1 MRLAVCLLALLC
13 APALA
18 AAPPAVK
25 TRPLSEL
32 VHYPQREVQ
41 AQVVSLNLSRLSAEI
56 SARIDS
62 IAVEPG
68 QKIPKGTVI
77 ARLDCR
83 DYRIAAERAQAALES
98 AEARSKL
105 AQQQL
110 QRASELAAKNFIA
123 GDALDARKTE
133 AAVVAAE
140 VRLNAAQRA
149 TARRD
154 VEKCVV
160 RSPFDAI
167 VDARLAQVGELASPG
182 TPLVQLWDRSRL
194 QLSVQVPQTLAGSLA
209 QAKTPLFVSQGA
221 EYPVSLLRISPALNP
236 ASRMREGR
244 YAFKDPLPAPGS
256 HGVLRWRDGRPHLAA
271 DYLLNR
277 GGKMGVF
284 VLEGQK
290 ARFVALPDAQEGRS
304 AAVALPG
311 ATQVVTD
318 GRFAL
323 QDGMT
328 VRSAR

>member
-13 APALA
+13 VPALA
-18 AAPPAVK
+18 AAPSVVK

-68 QKIPKGTVI
+68 QKIAKGAVI

-98 AEARSKL
+98 AEARLKL

-110 QRASELAAKNFIA
+110 QRASELAEKNFIS

-133 AAVVAAE
+133 VAVVVAD
-140 VRLNAAQRA
+140 VKLNRAQRA
-149 TARRD
+149 TAQRD

-167 VDARLAQVGELASPG
+167 VDARLAQVGELAGPG

-194 QLSVQVPQTLAGSLA
+194 QLSAQVPQTLATSLA

-221 EYPVSLLRISPALNP
+221 EHPVSLLRISPALNP
-236 ASRMREGR
+236 ASRMREAR
-244 YAFKDPLPAPGS
+244 FAFKGDLPAPGS

-284 VLEGQK
+284 VVEGQK
-290 ARFVALPDAQEGRS
+290 ARFVALPDAQEGRP
-304 AAVALPG
+304 APVALPG
-311 ATQVVTD
+311 TTRVVTD

-323 QDGMT
+323 QDGMA
-328 VRSAR
+328 VR